1 MNPQSSSV
9 SIPKTAPAFGS
20 QPVSR
25 FLAMSL
31 LKAALELGETR
42 FARRLALSWL
52 TAFPG
57 DLQIS
62 LLHAQALMQLQAQEG
77 DVGTA
82 GYQQALPILDAICQT
97 DPENVE
103 AFETMVRC
111 RRAASQN
118 IPVESLGNLL
128 ALEGKTSQKDS
139 APTWSRLL
147 RQSRQALTCGQLDI
161 AEQLVH
167 QVLVSEPSTPLPSL
181 THLLVEIRRS
191 LPVQSIRSLAEL
203 YHERWPHCVQFLLI
217 LASSLM
223 ELGEADRG
231 VDLLQQAVAMDVSGL
246 VAERLWGGQHPYR
259 TLWPDPLEA
268 NLSQDLVLPPSVASA
283 MGWNQL
289 PSSVSLQE
297 ADPQIA
303 GQKEE
308 APSLA
313 QPAKLPQE
321 EDASKETS
329 PDEIKSPFFEF
340 ATVTPE
346 TAKAAPAEPIYPQPI
361 KPEQPEP
368 TDPVQP
374 QAASQVEMAL
384 VPGEEGRKPHF
395 QSYVPEAL
403 RSIQD
408 ELERVALNLKQPL
421 LAKGDGRFPVYVI
434 LSSRQGLERQYG
446 KKPAQALHNAMLGLV
461 EAVKSRKE
469 WGALL
474 FYADEAS
481 ASGDTRGSALPASF
495 GIKPAR
501 SGDPWSVKL
510 ALADLDQSLG
520 KKGEMIGALLI
531 VGGPEIVPFHH
542 LPNPVDDVDT
552 DVPSDNPYGTRD
564 DNYFIP
570 EWPVGRLP
578 GGVGKEAQPLLDALQ
593 EVTTHHNQVSIRKP
607 WYARWWEIL
616 FSRFWPNASRSQP
629 SLGYTAAIWRQAS
642 LNVFQPIG
650 EARSMLVSPPVQS
663 KDDKQDLFQIG
674 SDGNFSPLIN
684 RLTQADVSLGPAR
697 LAYFNL
703 HGMSDA
709 IEWFGQCDPHEPN
722 PGSDYPVALR
732 PQDLVN
738 SDHQNGSDGKPKKE
752 SVPAVVFSEA
762 CYGAHITGKT
772 IEQAIALK
780 FLSCGTQAVAGS
792 TCTAYGS
799 ISTPLAAADLLG
811 YAFWT
816 YLSEGYTAGEALRR
830 AKINLAREM
839 HRRQGYL
846 DGEDQK
852 TLISF
857 VLYGDPLAQAL
868 SAGKQSKGAFRTL
881 KPPAQV
887 RTVCDRSEETVDS
900 QPLAPEVMDY
910 VKHVVS
916 QYLPGMA
923 DAKLALTQEHSTC
936 HSQAHTCPTG
946 QIGDKT
952 APSLQPDRRVVTL
965 SKQVQKGSGL
975 HRHYARLTL
984 DAQGKLVKLVVS
996 R

>member
-1 MNPQSSSV
+1 MNPQKSTVASS
-9 SIPKTAPAFGS
+9 PQAAPVFGA
-20 QPVSR
+20 QPISR
-25 FLAMSL
+25 FLVISL
-31 LKAALELGETR
+31 LKAALDYGETQ

-52 TAFPG
+52 TVFPG

-62 LLHAQALMQLQAQEG
+62 LLHAQALIQFQAQGIEKG
-77 DVGTA
+77 AA

-103 AFETMVRC
+103 ALETQVRC
-111 RRAASQN
+111 RRAARLN
-118 IPVESLGNLL
+118 IPQETLGDLL
-128 ALEGKTSQKDS
+128 ALEGKTSKKDA
-139 APTWSRLL
+139 APAWSRLL
-147 RQSRQALTCGQLDI
+147 RQSRQALACGQIEI

-167 QVLVSEPSTPLPSL
+167 QVLLAEPATPLSSL
-181 THLLVEIRRS
+181 IHLQVESQRG

-203 YHERWPHCVQFLLI
+203 YHERWPNCIQFTLI
-217 LASSLM
+217 LAKTLM
-223 ELGEADRG
+223 DLGESDRG
-231 VDLLQQAVAMDVSGL
+231 VELLHQAVTLDVSGQ
-246 VAERLWGGQHPYR
+246 VAQRLWGDEHPYR
-259 TLWPDPLEA
+259 TLWPDPLESI
-268 NLSQDLVLPPSVASA
+268 LPQDLALPPDVAA
-283 MGWNQL
+283 CMGWNQL
-289 PSSVSLQE
+289 PASVSPAEVTPQNLE
-297 ADPQIA
+297 PSADMA
-303 GQKEE
+303 
-308 APSLA
+308 AHALPSKSA
-313 QPAKLPQE
+313 TNVDE
-321 EDASKETS
+321 VKETS
-329 PDEIKSPFFEF
+329 PDDIKSPFFEL
-340 ATVTPE
+340 ASDTLE
-346 TAKAAPAEPIYPQPI
+346 PA
-361 KPEQPEP
+361 KPEKSEPDQPVTSEP
-368 TDPVQP
+368 
-374 QAASQVEMAL
+374 AL
-384 VPGEEGRKPHF
+384 EQLGRKPRIQTH
-395 QSYVPEAL
+395 VPEAL

-408 ELERVALNLKQPL
+408 ELERVALNLKQPH

-434 LSSRQGLERQYG
+434 LSSRQALETQYG
-446 KKPAQALHNAMLGLV
+446 KQGAQAVHKAMLNLV
-461 EAVKSRKE
+461 EAILARKE

-474 FYADEAS
+474 FYADEGGAS
-481 ASGDTRGSALPASF
+481 SDARGATLPASL

-501 SGDPWSVKL
+501 PGDPWSLKL
-510 ALADLDQSLG
+510 ALVDLDLTLG
-520 KKGEMIGALLI
+520 KKGEMLGALLI
-531 VGGPEIVPFHH
+531 VGGPEIIPFHH

-564 DNYFIP
+564 ENYFIP

-578 GGVGKEAQPLLDALQ
+578 GGASQDVQPLLNAVYEATLRHSQ
-593 EVTTHHNQVSIRKP
+593 ASQRKP

-616 FSRFWPNASRSQP
+616 FNRFRPGAARFKP

-650 EARSMLVSPPVQS
+650 EARGMLVSPPTQVKTGAES
-663 KDDKQDLFQIG
+663 LFPVG
-674 SDGNFSPLIN
+674 ADGHFSPLIN
-684 RLTQADVSLGPAR
+684 RLTLADVALGPAR

-709 IEWFGQCDPHEPN
+709 IEWFGQCDPHDPT
-722 PGSDYPVALR
+722 PGPDYPVALR
-732 PQDLVN
+732 PQDLLN
-738 SDHQNGSDGKPKKE
+738 PNQPNNGSNDGKTE
-752 SVPAVVFSEA
+752 SMPAVVFSEA

-772 IEQAIALK
+772 MEQAIALQ
-780 FLSCGTQAVAGS
+780 FLACGTQAIAGS

-799 ISTPLAAADLLG
+799 ISAPLAAADLLG

-816 YLSEGYTAGEALRR
+816 YLTEGYTAGEALRR

-857 VLYGDPLAQAL
+857 VLYGDPLSQAQSSGRMAK
-868 SAGKQSKGAFRTL
+868 SVFRTL

-887 RTVCDRSEETVDS
+887 KTVCDRCEETVDS

-923 DAKLALTQEHSTC
+923 DASLALTQEHSSC
-936 HSQAHTCPTG
+936 HSEAHSCPTAQMG
-946 QIGDKT
+946 SK
-952 APSLQPDRRVVTL
+952 AVPSQPPERRVVTL